1 MKIHVGIVTYN
12 NSKDLNALL
21 KSLIES
27 DLMEHE
33 YHIEVVNNHP
43 TFYVEEEFKS
53 YITVHHTERANH
65 TEGYI
70 AKDYN
75 SIIIRGFESLTN
87 PKNDLVIT
95 IQDDNTVKPD
105 FVKNLI
111 EFHKKYTMV
120 TSGPGDNFVS
130 YMPDAIKNIGLWDEY
145 LPSIGDA
152 DFLLRSVIWNYENT
166 SLNDIGQGRVINCIT
181 HDEHKSYLDAEYR
194 THSILTNC
202 VSITENAIR
211 QQNLSHLWNRVSTF
225 SIAFSN
231 KWGKGIPETHWNDE
245 FISSIRNKLRPK
257 INQKILYP
265 DFEKDI
271 IDVKDRY

>member
-1 MKIHVGIVTYN
+1 MKIHIGIVTYN

-21 KSLIES
+21 KSLVES

-43 TFYVEEEFKS
+43 TFYVEEQLKS
-53 YITVHHTERANH
+53 YITVYHTERENH
-65 TEGYI
+65 TEGHI
-70 AKDYN
+70 SKDYN
-75 SIIIRGFESLTN
+75 GIILRGFESLTN

-130 YMPDAIKNIGLWDEY
+130 YMPDAIKNIGLWDES

-152 DFLLRSVIWNYENT
+152 DYLLRSVIWNFPHT
-166 SLNDIGQGRVINCIT
+166 SINDVGQERVVNPIT
-181 HDEHKSYLDAEYR
+181 NDEHKPYWDAEYR

-202 VSITENAIR
+202 VSITENVIR

-231 KWGKGIPETHWNDE
+231 KWGKGIPESQWSE
-245 FISSIRNKLRPK
+245 QFISSIQRTLRPN
-257 INQKILYP
+257 IHQKILYP
-265 DFEKDI
+265 DFEKDV
-271 IDVKDRY
+271 IDAENRY